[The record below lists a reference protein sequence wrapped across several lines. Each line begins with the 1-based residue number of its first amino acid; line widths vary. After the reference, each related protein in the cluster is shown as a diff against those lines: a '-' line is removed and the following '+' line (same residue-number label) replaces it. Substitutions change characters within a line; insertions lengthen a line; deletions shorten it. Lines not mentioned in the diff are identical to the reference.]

1 MLRNL
6 VIARSSSHWRGNPYS
21 CNAQHCSRVARQ
33 FNKPLNDNLPAH
45 LPVLWEI
52 WTAEWEI
59 HKLFTQNDIFPLAFS
74 GQFGYDMLALRDKEC

>member
-1 MLRNL
+1 M
-6 VIARSSSHWRGNPYS
+6 IAGGNHTSTRCPRPTVLTNINY
-21 CNAQHCSRVARQ
+21 NFA
-33 FNKPLNDNLPAH
+33 AH